1 MKCKSCYTYIVRI
14 LKDDNLEIILNESL
28 KYLQIEYK
36 YKTQMS
42 KKYE

>member
-1 MKCKSCYTYIVRI
+1 MKSWNIRVVRI
-14 LKDDNLEIILNESL
+14 LKDDNLEVILNESL